1 MKSFLV
7 SGNNDPLIAAP
18 SQIDIIAAMLFHF
31 ILELVPLVGW
41 DVIACD
47 LKDGRDLVLHVLHL
61 LLLVQILNLSLHSGL
76 ISRDLV
82 ANLWLLRLLSH
93 RVSQL
98 LLQFLDSIL
107 GMLAIV
113 SDIS

>member
-1 MKSFLV
+1 M
-7 SGNNDPLIAAP
+7 
-18 SQIDIIAAMLFHF
+18 IAAMLFHL
-31 ILELVPLVGW
+31 ILELVPLVSW

-47 LKDGRDLVLHVLHL
+47 FKDFRDLVLHVLHL
-61 LLLVQILNLSLHSGL
+61 LLLVLILNLGSHAGL
-76 ISRDLV
+76 IGRDLV

-93 RVSQL
+93 RISQL
-98 LLQFLDSIL
+98 LLQFPDSIL